1 MNNEAMNNEQTRPT
15 LIVDADDTLWETEI
29 YFEQCIA
36 DFGALMATL
45 GFDREE
51 AERTVETVERERVPR
66 VGYAPQ
72 EFARSLVFAYQRL
85 CERHGRAV
93 KDEVSDSVWEIGR
106 AMVAY
111 PIVLLDGVAETLA
124 RLSDHCRLLLLTKGD
139 GETQADKLARSG
151 LGHLFDGVHV
161 VPEKD
166 AGVIRGLVA
175 EYDLR
180 PEQTWMVGNSPRS
193 DVNPALEAGI
203 GAIHVPH
210 SNTWHL
216 EHEEIAE
223 PERVI
228 VLSNFEEL
236 DEMFLQAKRR
246 RKDVIK
252 AVIFDFGGVLM
263 RTVNPLPR
271 RELEHRFGL
280 PPGGADKL
288 VFESPRRDDV
298 RLGRI
303 SNAAIWD
310 DVGRRLELDAESL
323 AEFRQTFWA
332 GSRLDEELV
341 ALIRH
346 LHDAGYR
353 TALLSN
359 APDDLAQSVEQL
371 GISSAFDVI
380 VISGCEGLAKPDPAI
395 FQLAL
400 ERLGVPAEGAVF
412 VDDLRV
418 NVAAARQVGLHA
430 TRFQGLSPLRRW
442 LRGLGV
448 PVPDPVPNPLPDVR
462 AVIFDWG
469 GVMEASPDD
478 AHITAWERRLGLE
491 ADMLPEALWGEV
503 WRQLSVGAITN
514 DDYVQ
519 RIAGQLGLPDAEAAG
534 RFIKEFYAG
543 DRLNPDVIAAVR
555 ALRGRYKVALLTN
568 ASPGQDD
575 HVRERLG
582 IDVHTEFDVY
592 VNSAHVGLRKPD
604 PAIFHLTLDRL
615 GVAPQQAIFLDDL
628 LRNVDSARALGI
640 HTVQF
645 VDPATS
651 LAELEALLDTRLA
664 DLRFGDFR

>member
-1 MNNEAMNNEQTRPT
+1 MNNEQTKPT
-15 LIVDADDTLWETEI
+15 LIIDADDTLWETEI

-36 DFGALMATL
+36 DFGELMATL
-45 GFDREE
+45 GLDREE
-51 AERTVETVERERVPR
+51 AERTVETVERERVPQ

-93 KDEVSDSVWEIGR
+93 KDEVSDSVCEIGQ
-106 AMVAY
+106 AMIAY

-151 LGHLFDGVHV
+151 LGHLFDGVHI

-166 AGVIRGLVA
+166 ARVIRGLVV
-175 EYDLR
+175 EYNLR

-193 DVNPALEAGI
+193 DINPALEAGI

-210 SNTWHL
+210 SNTWHM

-228 VLSNFEEL
+228 VLSNFGEL
-236 DEMFLQAKRR
+236 DEMFFKAKRR
-246 RKDVIK
+246 QKDVIK
-252 AVIFDFGGVLM
+252 TVIFDFGGVLM

-271 RELEHRFGL
+271 RELEQRFGL
-280 PPGGADKL
+280 SAGGADEL
-288 VFESPRRDDV
+288 VFESPLWEDV

-303 SNAAIWD
+303 SNAEFWA
-310 DVGRRLELDAESL
+310 DVGRRLGLDTEATI
-323 AEFRQTFWA
+323 EFRRAFRA
-332 GSRLDEELV
+332 GDRLDEELV
-341 ALIRH
+341 SLIRH
-346 LHDAGYR
+346 LRDEGYR
-353 TALLSN
+353 TGLLSN
-359 APDDLAQSVEQL
+359 GPVSRDQHLEQL
-371 GISSAFDVI
+371 GIADGFDVI
-380 VISGCEGLAKPDPAI
+380 VVSGCEGLLKPDPAI
-395 FQLAL
+395 FELAL
-400 ERLGVPAEGAVF
+400 ERLGVQAEEAVF
-412 VDDLRV
+412 VDDFRE

-430 TRFQGLSPLRRW
+430 TRFRGLTPLRRW

-469 GVMEASPDD
+469 GVVEDLPDD
-478 AHITAWERRLGLE
+478 SHIAAWERQLGLE
-491 ADMLPEALWGEV
+491 TDTLPEALWGAV

-519 RIAGQLGLPDAEAAG
+519 RIAGQLGLPDAEASG

-543 DRLNPDVIAAVR
+543 DRFNPEVVAAVR
-555 ALRGRYKVALLTN
+555 ALRGRYKVALLSN

-575 HVRERLG
+575 HIRKRLG

-604 PAIFHLTLDRL
+604 PAIFHLTLARL
-615 GVAPQQAIFLDDL
+615 GIAPQQAIFLDDL
-628 LRNVDSARALGI
+628 LRNVDAARALGI
-640 HTVQF
+640 PTVQF

-651 LAELEALLDTRLA
+651 LAELEALLDLRLA
-664 DLRFGDFR
+664 DLRFGDFRPIRKS